1 MKIKCIGGPNDDE
14 WHYTEGRNNIGEWIR
29 VPEKQ
34 YTSAIMFNPDE
45 APTISTINFN
55 IYIIDCF
62 HFSRDDVY
70 YFLRPSD
77 WTNKQAMLHQFSK
90 RCLNSSHGETGKRN

>member
-1 MKIKCIGGPNDDE
+1 MRIKCIGGPNDDE
-14 WHYTEGRNNIGEWIR
+14 WHYTQSPDGLYDCVRIY
-29 VPEKQ
+29 EKQ
-34 YTSAIMFNPDE
+34 PAISVMNLGAISATS
-45 APTISTINFN
+45 INYN

-62 HFSRDDVY
+62 HFSKDDVY

-90 RCLNSSHGETGKRN
+90 RCLQNITE